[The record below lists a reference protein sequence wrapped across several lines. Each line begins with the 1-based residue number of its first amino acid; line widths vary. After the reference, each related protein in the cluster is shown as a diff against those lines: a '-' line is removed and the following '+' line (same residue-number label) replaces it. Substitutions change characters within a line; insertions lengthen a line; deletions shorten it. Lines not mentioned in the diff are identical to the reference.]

1 MNPHPRLLGDLLRI
15 AADPAASLDECREL
29 LDAHPLP
36 AGEILRVGNSELCGL
51 PGRIHR
57 LDRVVHVLGPRVVAE
72 IATWVWVEHSTR
84 GGLERWEHALGVGTC
99 ARLLAQ
105 RLELECDLDAGLA
118 GLLHVADEHILDR
131 WRVGGRAR
139 EAIRHHRDPLR
150 APAASRSTAA
160 LVHAAH
166 LVLAPDARPD
176 QAAFLAGLGVLR
188 EDTQYVLEATRERCK
203 QVRCVLG

>member
-1 MNPHPRLLGDLLRI
+1 MNPSPALLGELLRI
-15 AADPAASLDECREL
+15 AADSSASLDECREL

-99 ARLLAQ
+99 ARLLA
-105 RLELECDLDAGLA
+105 RLTCCTWASPSQEKRTIASQIRLNTT
-118 GLLHVADEHILDR
+118 I
-131 WRVGGRAR
+131 RVV
-139 EAIRHHRDPLR
+139 
-150 APAASRSTAA
+150 SRGSS
-160 LVHAAH
+160 
-166 LVLAPDARPD
+166 
-176 QAAFLAGLGVLR
+176 
-188 EDTQYVLEATRERCK
+188 
-203 QVRCVLG
+203 